1 MDLPLEFVEKF
12 CQKEKANRIYHFPGE
27 AWSQVQGG
35 VRNDWWPCFLVI
47 RIGNRKYEFSGY
59 GSSKKTAK
67 IAAAQ
72 RAVKKLQSVYGG
84 PGTGGH
90 SGASA
95 GGGASGTIPG
105 AGAGVAASACAT
117 VLAAAPAATSGS
129 PAAAA
134 AAASGGGGGGGG
146 HPAPVGRG
154 RGDRG
159 DWSCSSAGVA
169 KTEN

>member
-35 VRNDWWPCFLVI
+35 VRNDWWPCLLVI

-72 RAVKKLQSVYGG
+72 RAVKILQSVYGG

-105 AGAGVAASACAT
+105 AGAGVLLALVPPSSLQLPQQRQGHLLLLLLLPVVVLVVVVAT
-117 VLAAAPAATSGS
+117 QLLLGVGEAIEVIGVVQVLG
-129 PAAAA
+129 
-134 AAASGGGGGGGG
+134 
-146 HPAPVGRG
+146 
-154 RGDRG
+154 
-159 DWSCSSAGVA
+159 
-169 KTEN
+169 